1 MLMANDIH
9 VSTILFS
16 LFILPSFFLHSTDGA
31 ATYNV
36 LSYGAKSDG
45 ATDNSAAFLK
55 AWSAV
60 CAQSDA
66 AVTMYVPS
74 GSFLLHP
81 TMFTG
86 PCKSKST
93 VVQIDGNLV
102 ASSDYNLYEAAGYW
116 LKFKNVQ
123 GLTFEGG
130 QLDAKGSAL
139 WECKAQKTN
148 CPDGARSLVFNDA
161 KDIKLKGF
169 TSLNSE
175 LFNIVIDTSSNVQVD
190 GLNIQSAATSP
201 NTDGIH
207 VEQSSGVTITNTYIK
222 TGDDCI
228 SIGQGTQNLWIEK
241 VTCGPGHGISI
252 GSLGKS
258 ANEAG
263 VQNVTVKNV
272 AFSGTTNG
280 LRIKSWERS
289 SNGFAK
295 QILFDGATMDNVKN
309 PIIIDQ
315 HYCPHNEGCPT
326 ENSGVKISNVVYK
339 NINGTSATQVAVDFS
354 CSASAPCQGISMAN
368 VQLTYK
374 GQPAKSSC
382 EHAFGSA
389 TGTMVPS
396 SCLQSSSSSNRR
408 LMAFVSNN

>member
-1 MLMANDIH
+1 
-9 VSTILFS
+9 
-16 LFILPSFFLHSTDGA
+16 FFLHSTDGA
-31 ATYNV
+31 AATYNV
-36 LSYGAKSDG
+36 LSNGAKADG

-55 AWSAV
+55 AWSTV
-60 CAQSDA
+60 CAQSDS

-81 TMFTG
+81 TLFTG

-102 ASSDYNLYEAAGYW
+102 SSSDYNLYEAAGYW

-123 GLTFEGG
+123 GLTFQGG
-130 QLDAKGSAL
+130 QLDAKGSRRR
-139 WECKAQKTN
+139 T
-148 CPDGARSLVFNDA
+148 SLVFNDA
-161 KDIKLKGF
+161 KDIILKGF
-169 TSLNSE
+169 TSINSE
-175 LFNIVIDTSSNVQVD
+175 LFNIVIDSSSNVQVD

-272 AFSGTTNG
+272 LFSGTTNG

-289 SNGFAK
+289 SNSFAK
-295 QILFDGATMDNVKN
+295 QILFEGATMDHVMN

-326 ENSGVKISNVVYK
+326 ENSGVKISNEVYK
-339 NINGTSATQVAVDFS
+339 NIKGTSATQVAVDFS

-368 VQLTYK
+368 VELTYK

-389 TGTMVPS
+389 SGTMVPS
-396 SCLQSSSSSNRR
+396 SCLRSSGSSNRR

>member
-1 MLMANDIH
+1 MAGITVGNT
-9 VSTILFS
+9 VLS
-16 LFILPSFFLHSTDGA
+16 LFILSFFLHSANGA
-31 ATYNV
+31 TTHNV
-36 LSYGAKSDG
+36 LSYGAKADG
-45 ATDNSAAFLK
+45 TTDNSAAFLK

-60 CAQSDA
+60 CGETGE

-74 GSFLLHP
+74 GYFLLHP
-81 TMFTG
+81 TLFSG
-86 PCKSKST
+86 ACKSKSI
-93 VVQIDGNLV
+93 VVQIDGSLV
-102 ASSDYNLYEAAGYW
+102 ASSDYKLYGAAGYW
-116 LKFKNVQ
+116 IKFKSVQ
-123 GLTFEGG
+123 GLTFQGG

-139 WECKAQKTN
+139 WECKAQNKN

-161 KDIKLKGF
+161 KDIKLQGF
-169 TSLNSE
+169 TSINSE

-190 GLNIQSAATSP
+190 RLNIQSASTSP

-207 VEQSSGVTITNTYIK
+207 VEQSTGVNITNTLIK

-258 ANEAG
+258 ADEEG
-263 VQNVTVKNV
+263 VQKVTVKDV
-272 AFSGTTNG
+272 AFIGSTNG

-289 SNGFAK
+289 SNSFVK
-295 QILFDGATMDNVKN
+295 DIVFDGATMDNVKN

-315 HYCPHNEGCPT
+315 HYCPHNIGCPT
-326 ENSGVKISNVVYK
+326 EDSGVKISDVTYR
-339 NINGTSATQVAVDFS
+339 NIKGTSATQVAVDFS
-354 CSASAPCQGISMAN
+354 CSATAPCEGISIAN

-374 GQPAKSSC
+374 GGPAKSSC

-389 TGTMVPS
+389 SGTMVPS
-396 SCLQSSSSSNRR
+396 SCLQ
-408 LMAFVSNN
+408 